1 MKSRLNGRNK
11 IIAINTWTV
20 SLMRYGAGIV
30 KWTKIELD
38 EIDKKTRKVLALNK
52 ELHPRSDVDRLHVSR
67 MEGRR
72 RLIECKMCVKAEEN
86 RLGWYV
92 KHHIEPLIVTARIRN
107 IVPIENPTQPKQF
120 KQQDNEE
127 RLNNWREKTMSG

>member
-1 MKSRLNGRNK
+1 MKIKLNGKNK

-67 MEGRR
+67 MEGGRG
-72 RLIECKMCVKAEEN
+72 LIGCEMCVKTEET
-86 RLGWYV
+86 LDGMS
-92 KHHIEPLIVTARIRN
+92 N
-107 IVPIENPTQPKQF
+107 IT
-120 KQQDNEE
+120 
-127 RLNNWREKTMSG
+127 LNL